1 MAAILKIFGRNSAD
15 FCEIFHGK
23 QNIMAIEV
31 TWHKLQILQIKMVD
45 EKSWDFDEIWVVK
58 FHYAADLLLA
68 AVAMAQSK
76 LSF

>member
-1 MAAILKIFGRNSAD
+1 
-15 FCEIFHGK
+15 
-23 QNIMAIEV
+23 
-31 TWHKLQILQIKMVD
+31 MVD